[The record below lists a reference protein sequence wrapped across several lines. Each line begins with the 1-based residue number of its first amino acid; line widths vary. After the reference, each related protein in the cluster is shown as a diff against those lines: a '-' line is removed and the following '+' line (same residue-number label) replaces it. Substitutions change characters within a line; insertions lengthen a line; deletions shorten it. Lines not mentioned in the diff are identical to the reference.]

1 MKKIVVGR
9 HVNGITINPLEYL
22 LDDEGDLMT
31 FESEEKAKEFLAEKG
46 FSEEDMYWMV
56 FDEVDNAKQT
66 DEYEVIGECEVDE
79 NGEIVKLEREYFRQ
93 GYIYKNPN
101 AYHNDKSAVC
111 YVPELSDSAYTGR
124 ISWICA
130 TASRKLQTM
139 FLMLLTGST
148 RKVTWMNRVTMN
160 CGSANAASGTGAME
174 LISVRIAEQK
184 RRRRIMLADLLKALA
199 EAGNKKEKEKV
210 YRNLERVG
218 MDRMTANVLVA
229 EMRKEATA
237 NGK

>member
-1 MKKIVVGR
+1 MKRIAVGR

-22 LDDEGDLMT
+22 LDDEGDLMI

-56 FDEVDNAKQT
+56 FEEVDDGKPA

-111 YVPELSDSAYTGR
+111 YVPELSDSAYTGKT
-124 ISWICA
+124 SWICA

-139 FLMLLTGST
+139 FLMLLTGSI
-148 RKVTWMNRVTMN
+148 RKPTLTNRVMMN
-160 CGSANAASGTGAME
+160 CGSANVASCTGAME
-174 LISVRIAEQK
+174 LISVCIAEQ
-184 RRRRIMLADLLKALA
+184 RRRLTD
-199 EAGNKKEKEKV
+199 
-210 YRNLERVG
+210 
-218 MDRMTANVLVA
+218 
-229 EMRKEATA
+229 
-237 NGK
+237 GK